1 MERTASLK
9 TSVFNLVSTVVG
21 GGVLSL
27 PFTFSVMGIIFGPL
41 ALLLSAVMSDFSIY
55 LLLSMSRRKGDVGY
69 EDIAAKTLGEPARI
83 FLLILLF
90 LLTFL
95 CASAYF
101 VLAADLVQPIV
112 TAFIDPLL
120 GVQVARLYVMAGFVC
135 VVGPLSFF
143 KKLSAL
149 RFTSF
154 LSIVSI
160 FVLGLVLLYKLVNK
174 PATHFIA
181 HFGKNG
187 TNSSAANNHNDGT
200 LVLSV
205 KLWPDSIQDFM
216 YALPISTV
224 AYLCHFNV
232 LPTNRELIKPTK
244 SRIKQMIHSTI
255 GICLGLYLMI
265 AFCGYL
271 FSLDLTCGDIL
282 NNYKN
287 EDPVVSVGRIGLVTT
302 LAMSF
307 PLLVMPCR
315 NTVQRI
321 IALIQ
326 GKKEEDGQQQLLR
339 TVDGSTPAR
348 TEADAASSLLLPTD
362 GLMSPIGT
370 FIADSPA
377 NFPPRSNNTVLQR
390 YSTFGG
396 EGREDIGREVERP
409 ARPQKK
415 PETSMAMH
423 TLLTVAILVGCS
435 QVATQVTSVVQIW
448 SILGSSVS
456 ILIAYILPCSMYISL
471 RRQSRANGDEGNTST
486 LFWAWMLLIFASIA
500 SILSTWQAIVQ
511 LHRPNCP
518 HSVKNK

>member
-1 MERTASLK
+1 
-9 TSVFNLVSTVVG
+9 
-21 GGVLSL
+21 
-27 PFTFSVMGIIFGPL
+27 
-41 ALLLSAVMSDFSIY
+41 
-55 LLLSMSRRKGDVGY
+55 MSRRKGDVGY
-69 EDIAAKTLGEPARI
+69 EDIAAKTLGEPARL

-120 GVQVARLYVMAGFVC
+120 EAEVARLYVMAGFVC
-135 VVGPLSFF
+135 LVGPLSFF
-143 KKLSAL
+143 KKLNAL

-187 TNSSAANNHNDGT
+187 TNSSAANIHNNGT

-205 KLWPDSIQDFM
+205 KVWPDSIQDFM

-244 SRIKQMIHSTI
+244 SRVKQMIHSTI
-255 GICLGLYLMI
+255 GICLVLYLMI

-315 NTVQRI
+315 NTIQRI
-321 IALIQ
+321 IALLRE
-326 GKKEEDGQQQLLR
+326 KKKVDMQQQLL
-339 TVDGSTPAR
+339 GSMDDMSSPKR
-348 TEADAASSLLLPTD
+348 TEADEASSLFMPTE

-370 FIADSPA
+370 LIADSPA
-377 NFPPRSNNTVLQR
+377 NLPARSNNAVLQH
-390 YSTFGG
+390 YSTFG
-396 EGREDIGREVERP
+396 EDREDIGGEEGNP
-409 ARPQKK
+409 GRPQKQ
-415 PETSMAMH
+415 PETSLAMH
-423 TLLTVAILVGCS
+423 ICITVLILVGSS
-435 QVATQVTSVVQIW
+435 QVAIQVTSVVQIW

-471 RRQSRANGDEGNTST
+471 RRQSRTEGDSAGPGNKST
-486 LFWAWMLLIFASIA
+486 LFWAWMLLVFASIA

-518 HSVKNK
+518 HSIKNK